1 VLKSLLLPTAAAIA
15 LLSAAPALAAGPTVT
30 AYARDTPVAREF
42 TAAGTPLRTL
52 RAAYPPGPTVGDVTG
67 DGRDDL
73 VTAADG
79 IVTVFDGRATVRR
92 FSPYGDHAIIAIAV
106 ADIDGDGHADIV
118 TAPTSGAPFVKVF
131 SGADG
136 TLLRAFLAGGTD
148 KAIIAIAAS
157 RAIIAI
163 AIGPDIRV
171 VDAATLATRAFFSP
185 FGGAAIKAVA
195 VA

>member
-1 VLKSLLLPTAAAIA
+1 VFKFLLPVAAALP
-15 LLSAAPALAAGPTVT
+15 LLAAAPASANVI
-30 AYARDTPVAREF
+30 AYAKDAPMAREF
-42 TAAGTPLRTL
+42 SATGTPLRTL

-106 ADIDGDGHADIV
+106 ADVDGDGHADIV
-118 TAPTSGAPFVKVF
+118 TAPTAGAPFVKVF

-157 RAIIAI
+157 PAIIAI
-163 AIGPDIRV
+163 VIGPDIRV
-171 VDAATLATRAFFSP
+171 VDAATLAARAFFSP
-185 FGGAAIKAVA
+185 FGGAAIGAVA